1 VTGGTRQPAAFNRV
15 VCLVDGSP
23 DGLEALRQ
31 AATLRA
37 PDGQLVGVVP
47 LDLGLAAEAGFE
59 ATHAA
64 AQLEEE
70 AEQAR
75 DDAAAALEGIPSAE
89 VEIASGR
96 PAAALRAVAEHRRAD
111 LLAIGRHGSS
121 RRRGLIAGSLVTE
134 MIHEASCPVLVA
146 RAPAAG
152 EPWVPRTLTVGIDG
166 SDCSLD
172 ALGVARALGERLAA
186 RVRLLAAMGGKRI
199 DADELG
205 RLGDVEF
212 DERRPVDA
220 LVAASEG
227 SDLVVVGCRGLHGLA
242 SLGSVSERVAHRAVS
257 PVLVVRRGASHGQ
270 ELRARVADG
279 PDPASPSPAGE

>member
-1 VTGGTRQPAAFNRV
+1 VTEGTRQLAEFNRV
-15 VCLVDGSP
+15 VCFVDGSP

-31 AATLRA
+31 AAVLRP
-37 PDGQLVGVVP
+37 PDGELVGVVP

-64 AQLEEE
+64 AQLEDE

-89 VEIASGR
+89 VEIVSGR
-96 PAAALRAVAEHRRAD
+96 PAAALLAVAEHRRAD

-121 RRRGLIAGSLVTE
+121 RRRGLIVGSLVTE
-134 MIHEASCPVLVA
+134 MIHEAPCPVLVT
-146 RAPAAG
+146 RPPAG
-152 EPWVPRTLTVGIDG
+152 GGPWVPRTLTVGIDG

-172 ALGVARALGERLAA
+172 ALGVARALGERLGV
-186 RVRLLAAMGGKRI
+186 RVRLLAATGGKRI

-205 RLGDVEF
+205 SLGDVEL

-242 SLGSVSERVAHRAVS
+242 SLGSVSERVAHRAVNS
-257 PVLVVRRGASHGQ
+257 VLVVRGVASHGR
-270 ELRARVADG
+270 ELRAGIADG
-279 PDPASPSPAGE
+279 P

>member
-1 VTGGTRQPAAFNRV
+1 MTGTRQPAEFNRV
-15 VCLVDGSP
+15 VCFVDGSP

-37 PDGQLVGVVP
+37 PDGELVGVVP

-89 VEIASGR
+89 VEIVSGR
-96 PAAALRAVAEHRRAD
+96 PGAALRAVAEHRRAD
-111 LLAIGRHGSS
+111 LFAIGRHGSS
-121 RRRGLIAGSLVTE
+121 RRRGLIVGSLVTE
-134 MIHEASCPVLVA
+134 MIHEAPCPVLVTHS
-146 RAPAAG
+146 PAG
-152 EPWVPRTLTVGIDG
+152 DEPWVPRTLTVGIDG

-172 ALGVARALGERLAA
+172 ALGVARALGERLGA
-186 RVRLLAAMGGKRI
+186 RVRLLAATGGKRI
-199 DADELG
+199 DVDELE
-205 RLGDVEF
+205 RLGDVEL

-227 SDLVVVGCRGLHGLA
+227 SDLVIVGCRGLHGLA

-257 PVLVVRRGASHGQ
+257 PVLVVRGGASHGQ
-270 ELRARVADG
+270 ELRGGIADG
-279 PDPASPSPAGE
+279 P

>member
-15 VCLVDGSP
+15 VCFVDGSP
-23 DGLEALRQ
+23 DGLEALLQ
-31 AATLRA
+31 AAALRA
-37 PDGQLVGVVP
+37 PDGELVGVVS
-47 LDLGLAAEAGFE
+47 LDVGLAAEAGFE

-75 DDAAAALEGIPSAE
+75 DAAAAALEGIPSAE
-89 VEIASGR
+89 VEIVSGR
-96 PAAALRAVAEHRRAD
+96 PAATLRAVAEHRRAD

-121 RRRGLIAGSLVTE
+121 RRRGLIVGSLVTE
-134 MIHEASCPVLVA
+134 MIHEAPCPVLVT
-146 RAPAAG
+146 RAPAG
-152 EPWVPRTLTVGIDG
+152 GGPWVPRTLTVGIDG

-172 ALGVARALGERLAA
+172 ALGVARALGERLGA
-186 RVRLLAAMGGKRI
+186 RVRLLAATGGKQI

-205 RLGDVEF
+205 RLGDVEL
-212 DERRPVDA
+212 DEQRPVDA

-242 SLGSVSERVAHRAVS
+242 SLGSVSERVAHRAAC
-257 PVLVVRRGASHGQ
+257 PVLVVRGGASHGQ
-270 ELRARVADG
+270 KLRARIADG
-279 PDPASPSPAGE
+279 P

>member
-1 VTGGTRQPAAFNRV
+1 MTGTTGQPAAFNRV
-15 VCLVDGSP
+15 VCFVDGSP

-37 PDGQLVGVVP
+37 PDGELVGVVP

-59 ATHAA
+59 ATLAA

-75 DDAAAALEGIPSAE
+75 DDAAAALAGIPSAE
-89 VEIASGR
+89 VKIVSGR
-96 PAAALRAVAEHRRAD
+96 PGAVLRAVAEHRRAD

-121 RRRGLIAGSLVTE
+121 RRRGLIVGSLVTE
-134 MIHEASCPVLVA
+134 MIHEAPCPVLVT
-146 RAPAAG
+146 RTPAAG

-166 SDCSLD
+166 SACSLE
-172 ALGVARALGERLAA
+172 ALDVARALGEWLGA
-186 RVRLLAAMGGKRI
+186 RVRLLAATGGKRVE
-199 DADELG
+199 ADDLE
-205 RLGDVEF
+205 RLGDVEL

-220 LVAASEG
+220 LVAASED

-242 SLGSVSERVAHRAVS
+242 SLGSVSERVAHRAAS
-257 PVLVVRRGASHGQ
+257 PVLVVRGDASRG
-270 ELRARVADG
+270 
-279 PDPASPSPAGE
+279 

>member
-1 VTGGTRQPAAFNRV
+1 MTGDTRQPAAFNRI
-15 VCLVDGSP
+15 VCFVDGSP
-23 DGLEALRQ
+23 DGIEALRQ
-31 AATLRA
+31 AAALRA
-37 PDGQLVGVVP
+37 PDGELIGVVA
-47 LDLGLAAEAGFE
+47 LDLGLAAEAGFQ

-75 DDAAAALEGIPSAE
+75 DAAAAALEGIPSAE
-89 VEIASGR
+89 VEIVSGR

-121 RRRGLIAGSLVTE
+121 RRRGLIVGSLVTE
-134 MIHEASCPVLVA
+134 MIHEAPCPVVVT
-146 RAPAAG
+146 RAPAGG

-172 ALGVARALGERLAA
+172 ALGVARALGERFGA
-186 RVRLLAAMGGKRI
+186 RVRVLAATGGKRI

-205 RLGDVEF
+205 RLGDVEL

-227 SDLVVVGCRGLHGLA
+227 SDLVIVGCRGLHGLA

-257 PVLVVRRGASHGQ
+257 PVLVVRRRASHGQ
-270 ELRARVADG
+270 KLRARIADG
-279 PDPASPSPAGE
+279 P

>member
-1 VTGGTRQPAAFNRV
+1 MTGDTRHPAAFNRV
-15 VCLVDGSP
+15 VCFVDGSP

-31 AATLRA
+31 AVTLRA
-37 PDGQLVGVVP
+37 PNGELVGVVP

-64 AQLEEE
+64 ARLEEE
-70 AEQAR
+70 AKQAR
-75 DDAAAALEGIPSAE
+75 NDAAAALQGTPSAE
-89 VEIASGR
+89 VEIVSGR

-121 RRRGLIAGSLVTE
+121 RRRGLIVGSLVTE
-134 MIHEASCPVLVA
+134 MIHEAPCPVLVT
-146 RAPAAG
+146 RAPAGG
-152 EPWVPRTLTVGIDG
+152 EPWMPRTLTVGIDG

-172 ALGVARALGERLAA
+172 ALGVARALGERFGA
-186 RVRLLAAMGGKRI
+186 RVRVVAATGGKRI

-205 RLGDVEF
+205 RLGDVEL

-227 SDLVVVGCRGLHGLA
+227 SDLVIVGCRGLHGLA

-257 PVLVVRRGASHGQ
+257 PVLVVRRPREPRTGAA
-270 ELRARVADG
+270 RARIADR
-279 PDPASPSPAGE
+279 P

>member
-1 VTGGTRQPAAFNRV
+1 VTGGTREPTAFNRV
-15 VCLVDGSP
+15 VCFVDGSP

-31 AATLRA
+31 AATLRS
-37 PDGQLVGVVP
+37 PDGELVGVVS

-59 ATHAA
+59 STLAA

-89 VEIASGR
+89 VEIALGR
-96 PAAALRAVAEHRRAD
+96 PAVALRAVAENRGAD

-121 RRRGLIAGSLVTE
+121 RRRGLIVGSLVTE
-134 MIHEASCPVLVA
+134 MIHKAPCPVLVA
-146 RAPAAG
+146 RAPAGG
-152 EPWVPRTLTVGIDG
+152 ERWVPRTLTVGIDG

-172 ALGVARALGERLAA
+172 ALRVARALGERLGS
-186 RVRLLAAMGGKRI
+186 RVRLLAATGGKRI
-199 DADELG
+199 DADDLG
-205 RLGDVEF
+205 RLGDVEL

-220 LVAASEG
+220 LVAASES
-227 SDLVVVGCRGLHGLA
+227 SDLVIVGCRGLHGLA

-257 PVLVVRRGASHGQ
+257 PVLVVRRGAGHG
-270 ELRARVADG
+270 
-279 PDPASPSPAGE
+279 